1 MERNPVVGMIR
12 FETDSDE
19 SNTNTKLDEMVKN
32 QNTNIYMA
40 ESEEACE
47 AAFNAMLEQ
56 AEQIGMGTLE
66 EYANASYPDLKAQ
79 YDEIL
84 AGAQ

>member
-1 MERNPVVGMIR
+1 
-12 FETDSDE
+12 
-19 SNTNTKLDEMVKN
+19 
-32 QNTNIYMA
+32 MA

-84 AGAQ
+84 AGRSKVRILIF